1 MPKLIEGNLEEN
13 RRTRYASLLEAAVF
27 IALESGS
34 AAITITSVA
43 KRAGISRAGA
53 YEYFSSKEE
62 LVSDLIIDEIKIWS
76 NSLSSKINLAQT
88 PQQKVLAWVQ
98 GSLDYI
104 LSGQHKLAREL
115 SSITIPT
122 ERINEV
128 RQAHHL
134 LMQPLIEALTQ
145 CAVSDPM
152 RTAMYINGL
161 LDVATR
167 RIDSGKSNEGESDY
181 VIALALQLIKE

>member
-13 RRTRYASLLEAAVF
+13 RRTRYASLLQAAVS
-27 IALESGS
+27 IALEGGS

-53 YEYFSSKEE
+53 YEYFASKEE
-62 LVSDLIIDEIKIWS
+62 LVSDLIIDEIQLWS
-76 NSLSSKINLAQT
+76 NSLTSRVELAET

-104 LSGQHKLAREL
+104 LSGQHKLARDL
-115 SSITIPT
+115 SSITIPA
-122 ERINEV
+122 ERMNEV
-128 RQAHHL
+128 RQAHYL
-134 LMQPLIEALTQ
+134 LIQPLVEALTQ
-145 CAVSDPM
+145 CSVRDSM

-167 RIDSGKSNEGESDY
+167 RIDSGKNNEDESDY

>member
-13 RRTRYASLLEAAVF
+13 RRSRHSSLLEAAVS

-34 AAITITSVA
+34 SAITITAVA

-53 YEYFSSKEE
+53 YEYFASKEE
-62 LVSDLIIDEIKIWS
+62 LIADLIIDEIQIWS
-76 NSLSSKINLAQT
+76 SSLSNQVELAQT
-88 PQQKVLAWVQ
+88 PQEKVLAWVE

-115 SSITIPT
+115 SSITVPA

-128 RQAHHL
+128 RQAHYL
-134 LMQPLIEALTQ
+134 LMQPLVDALTQ
-145 CAVSDPM
+145 CSISDPM
-152 RTAMYINGL
+152 RRAIYINGL

-167 RIDSGKSNEGESDY
+167 RIDSGQNNADESDY
-181 VIALALQLIKE
+181 VIALALQLIKK

>member
-13 RRTRYASLLEAAVF
+13 RRSRYSSLLEAAVS

-34 AAITITSVA
+34 SAITITAVA

-53 YEYFSSKEE
+53 YEYFASKEE
-62 LVSDLIIDEIKIWS
+62 LIADLIIDEIQIWS
-76 NSLSSKINLAQT
+76 SSLSNQVELAQT
-88 PQQKVLAWVQ
+88 PQAKVMAWVQ

-104 LSGQHKLAREL
+104 LSGKHKLAREL
-115 SSITIPT
+115 SSITVPT

-128 RQAHHL
+128 REAHYL
-134 LMQPLIEALTQ
+134 LMQPLVEALAQ
-145 CAVSDPM
+145 CSVSDPM
-152 RTAMYINGL
+152 RTSMYINGL

-167 RIDSGKSNEGESDY
+167 RIDSGKNNEGESDY

>member
-13 RRTRYASLLEAAVF
+13 RRTRYASLLEAAVS

-34 AAITITSVA
+34 TAITITAVA

-53 YEYFSSKEE
+53 YEYFASKEE
-62 LVSDLIIDEIKIWS
+62 LVSDLIIDEIQLWS
-76 NSLSSKINLAQT
+76 GSLTAKVELAAT
-88 PQQKVLAWVQ
+88 PQEKVLAWVQ

-104 LSGQHKLAREL
+104 LSGQHKLVREL
-115 SSITIPT
+115 SSITIPS

-134 LMQPLIEALTQ
+134 LMQPLIDALTQ
-145 CAVSDPM
+145 FSVSDPM

-167 RIDSGKSNEGESDY
+167 RIDSGKNNKDESDY

>member
-13 RRTRYASLLEAAVF
+13 RRSRYASLLEAAVS

-62 LVSDLIIDEIKIWS
+62 LVSDLIIDEIQIWT
-76 NSLSSKINLAQT
+76 NSLNSKIELAHS
-88 PQQKVLAWVQ
+88 PQEKVMAWVQ

-115 SSITIPT
+115 SSISIPA
-122 ERINEV
+122 ERVNEV
-128 RQAHHL
+128 RQAHQL
-134 LMQPLIEALTQ
+134 LIEPLIDALTH
-145 CAVSDPM
+145 CSVSNPTQ
-152 RTAMYINGL
+152 TAMYINGI
-161 LDVATR
+161 LDVATKR
-167 RIDSGKSNEGESDY
+167 FDSGNNNVDESEY
-181 VIALALQLIKE
+181 VIALVLQLIKE

>member
-13 RRTRYASLLEAAVF
+13 RRSRYSTLLEAAVS

-34 AAITITSVA
+34 AAITITAVA

-53 YEYFSSKEE
+53 YEYFASKEE
-62 LVSDLIIDEIKIWS
+62 LIADLIIDEIQIWS
-76 NSLSSKINLAQT
+76 SSLSNQVELAQT
-88 PQQKVLAWVQ
+88 PQEKVLAWVQ
-98 GSLDYI
+98 GSFDYI

-115 SSITIPT
+115 SSITVPT

-128 RQAHHL
+128 RQAHYL
-134 LMQPLIEALTQ
+134 LIQPLVEALTQ
-145 CAVSDPM
+145 CSLSDPM